1 MILDDYSLS
10 DCRWLT
16 VEGPLE
22 ETVISSR
29 IRLARN
35 LRGIPFSNYAST
47 AQLDHISQKLGRVLA
62 EQTVCPSMEILNLEG
77 LDPVDRMFLSERHL
91 VSHEMVE
98 HAVKRTVGIGDGEQ
112 VSVMI
117 NEEDHLRIQVLRA
130 GLDLRDAYATV
141 DRLDDAIESRA
152 DYAFHPRWG
161 YLTACPT
168 NAGTG
173 LRCSLM
179 MHLPGLVLT
188 REMRKILVGVQEIGL
203 VVRGGQGEGS
213 EATGSIFQISN
224 QATLGVKEGESLELV
239 EREARKIARFEA
251 EARRQLH
258 EQHPSL
264 VEDRIFRAMGILRG
278 ARMISSKEVAEHLS
292 AVRMGIALGLVSDVS
307 YRQINEMMIATRPA
321 HLQKRLKATLDT
333 AERDIA
339 RATIIRYCLN

>member
-1 MILDDYSLS
+1 MILDDFGLS

-16 VEGPLE
+16 VDGPLE

-35 LRGIPFSNYAST
+35 LRGIPFSSCATT
-47 AQLDHISQKLGRVLA
+47 AQLDHVSQTLGRVLA
-62 EQTVCPSMEILNLEG
+62 EQMVSPRMEILNLEG

-98 HAVKRTVGIGDGEQ
+98 HAVKRSVGIGDGEQ

-130 GLDLRDAYATV
+130 GLNLRDAYGTV
-141 DRLDDAIESRA
+141 DRLDDAIENRI
-152 DYAFHPRWG
+152 DYAFHPQWG

-188 REMRKILVGVQEIGL
+188 REMRKIFAAAQELGL
-203 VVRGGQGEGS
+203 AVRGGQGEGS
-213 EATGSIFQISN
+213 EATGSIFQVSN
-224 QATLGVKEGESLELV
+224 QATLGVKEEESLELV
-239 EREARKIARFEA
+239 EREARKIAGFEA
-251 EARRQLH
+251 EARRQLYK
-258 EQHPSL
+258 QRPSL
-264 VEDRIFRAMGILRG
+264 IEDRIFRAMGILRG
-278 ARMISSKEVAEHLS
+278 ARMISSREVTEHLS
-292 AVRMGIALGLVSDVS
+292 VVRMGIALGLVSDVT
-307 YRQINEMMIATRPA
+307 YRQINEMMISTRPA
-321 HLQKRLKATLDT
+321 HLQKRLKASLDS

-339 RATIIRYCLN
+339 RATIIRCRLN